1 MYRIR
6 YLLIAT
12 ALAITSV
19 VTAQKANAEQLIWL
33 DGYIAEAQSASPGR
47 LSIDV
52 SSLSTGL
59 HWITFS
65 EKNEAGVWSAPLT
78 KAFLV
83 PYKGTECKSIVEHEY
98 WIDGQFT
105 ARVNQSYQ
113 PSTID
118 VKDLAPGFHTL
129 TIRIKDNS
137 GAWSSQITKHFIV
150 PENRLDLEDKK
161 IVEHQYWLDGR
172 MEASVTQGQV
182 PSAINVSSL
191 APGIH
196 TLTIRI
202 KDNDGM
208 WSSHITKNFIVPEN
222 RLALDNK
229 QIVAHQYWIDGRMEA
244 SVTSDKVPSAIDVS
258 ALAPGIHTLTIRI
271 KDNDG
276 MWSSH
281 ITKNFIVP
289 NLTVE
294 DKKIVLHE
302 YWIDGQIAA
311 AVAQGEQPSI
321 INIDNLSSGM
331 HSFTVRAKDNAGLW
345 SSQVSKYFV
354 YNGNALEETTVTRC
368 LYWFDD
374 DIANMKAVPV
384 VPESNAIALDIS
396 EVETGTHTLWWRC
409 GNANG
414 VLSAAR
420 SVTFESISLIKF
432 TVPDNGLGTFSANY
446 NMTLPDGLKAYFCTE
461 TEAVADG
468 RAVKILSVDGN
479 VINGG
484 TGVLLSGTPGQTY
497 SLHYTEEAGAATEG
511 NSLVAVV
518 ESTDIP
524 AVFGECVN
532 FTMQAAQFAKV
543 EGSVTMPA
551 NSAYLQRPSTEV
563 GDATVITF
571 TDPDA
576 ITQDSDGYYL
586 IATPRHWKEF
596 SRIVATNAYANA
608 RMVADV
614 DLGADQSVIGST
626 DSSASSPAFSGIFD
640 GQGHTLTVAY
650 TDLGSE
656 TVHGPFAKINGAT
669 IKNLHVKG
677 TLTTSG
683 FHPTSVV
690 ADSWGTST
698 LQQVWG
704 EVDIVSTRT
713 GNLEAAG
720 LVGCM
725 KAGQLTITDCMF
737 TGTVNGAGSYNGCF
751 IGFIDS
757 GTATVTNCLSTGE
770 FTYSGGDTGFR
781 GSYTNCYAKSFPASY
796 PTGVQDPSN
805 ESLADGTLAAALQA
819 GRGKQV
825 WVQDDK
831 LGIPVLAVFKGGHSL
846 SYETTYTIYFD
857 TFRSAWTDVKLYK
870 DGVEVMGTLV
880 KVPYIRGG
888 NEDGVEGY
896 LHKFTVNV
904 TDVSQLKCSSEN
916 LILRSLP
923 DIKNSAV
930 YFVSNPLISTDITYS
945 SLENYRVSWDERPS
959 YRLHGTILGD
969 GSEGTYRMV
978 YSDGLWIYEGDNFVP
993 GSFYIMEFGPN
1004 TPISNP
1010 VAKHYAKKSG
1020 LTEVKVGETT
1030 GSLRYDAGAS
1040 GAQAEFTSNITGKC
1054 TLVFNPKNRTVM
1066 FINPVGATANHTVV
1080 EAADGSHVNKMNVNI
1095 TASDYTAAA
1104 GPFTISN
1111 GEYTTTSADGKFT
1124 NLPYATNYTL
1134 TADDGTAMPITID
1147 LPVEPVFD
1155 ITAVNANVVA
1165 PVDPI
1170 ENGILAVTFPVS
1182 TTWSYN
1188 KPHVICTCNGVIVE
1202 GEVEWAAGG
1211 FAFIASNAVPIFDYT
1226 VADDITF
1233 EFVIV
1238 PEYPFMVN
1246 AASTRG
1252 KRRVAGPGIQPVL
1265 GTAVP
1270 AIATI
1275 SGGSSVSGVG
1285 NVSIDAQDTT
1295 VEYYNLQGQRVN
1307 ATSLTPGIY
1316 IRRTPTKTD
1325 KIIVR

>member
-83 PYKGTECKSIVEHEY
+83 PYKGSEGKSIVEHEY

-129 TIRIKDNS
+129 TIRVKDNS

-150 PENRLDLEDKK
+150 PENRLDFEDKK

-172 MEASVTQGQV
+172 MEASVTKDQM

-208 WSSHITKNFIVPEN
+208 WSSHITKNFIVPN
-222 RLALDNK
+222 
-229 QIVAHQYWIDGRMEA
+229 
-244 SVTSDKVPSAIDVS
+244 P
-258 ALAPGIHTLTIRI
+258 
-271 KDNDG
+271 
-276 MWSSH
+276 
-281 ITKNFIVP
+281 
-289 NLTVE
+289 TVE
-294 DKKIVLHE
+294 DKKIVMHE

-321 INIDNLSSGM
+321 INIDNLTSGM

-374 DIANMKAVPV
+374 DIANMKVVPV
-384 VPESNAIALDIS
+384 VSESNAIALDIS

-596 SRIVATNAYANA
+596 SGIVATNAYANA

-626 DSSASSPAFSGIFD
+626 DASASSPAFSGIFD

-690 ADSWGTST
+690 ANSWGTST

-713 GNLEAAG
+713 GWVEAAG

-751 IGFIDS
+751 IGYIDR
-757 GTATVTNCLSTGE
+757 GTATVTNCLSTGK
-770 FTYSGGDTGFR
+770 FTYSGGNTGFH
-781 GSYTNCYAKSFPASY
+781 GSYTNCYAKSFPATY
-796 PTGVQDPSN
+796 PTGVQDPSD

-923 DIKNSAV
+923 DIKDRAV

-945 SLENYRVSWDERPS
+945 SLENYRVSLDERPS

-1010 VAKHYAKKSG
+1010 VAKHYAKKYD

-1030 GSLRYDAGAS
+1030 GALRYDAGAS

-1054 TLVFNPKNRTVM
+1054 TLAFNPKNRTVM
-1066 FINPVGATANHTVV
+1066 FINPVGATANHSSAKV
-1080 EAADGSHVNKMNVNI
+1080 ADGSYVNKLDVSI

-1111 GEYTTTSADGKFT
+1111 GEYTTASADGKFT

-1134 TADDGTAMPITID
+1134 TAADGTAMPITIN
-1147 LPVEPVFD
+1147 LPVEPVFN

-1165 PVDPI
+1165 PADPL

-1182 TTWSYN
+1182 TTWTFN
-1188 KPHVICTCNGVIVE
+1188 KPHVICTSNGVIVE
-1202 GEVEWAAGG
+1202 GEVEWAADG
-1211 FAFIASNAVPIFDYT
+1211 FAFIAANAVPIFDDA

-1252 KRRVAGPGIQPVL
+1252 KRRVAGSGIQSVL

-1270 AIATI
+1270 AVATI
-1275 SGGSSVSGVG
+1275 SGGSGVSGVG